1 MTSNGSITRC
11 RCPRLRR
18 LGALREPRHLSGR
31 HREAP
36 RCRCRGPARTR
47 QPDREAAGRR
57 RPSGPLRARIEEIN
71 ALDIAFYA
79 ALQSQRGR
87 RPGRIAALFSS
98 PRSPPPGPCACALTD
113 GREPRFQPHRVPGG
127 GADHPAPRRR
137 DPHPRRFHAA
147 AKLCRTPRGRADRRR
162 HGPLRVRARRQRAG
176 RSRTGRKRLDRL
188 EDLARRRPARGR
200 LFDLA
205 QARRRGRR
213 QGRFH
218 SRGCTTRWPSRSRR
232 PRAFGTGPAAISFR

>member
-18 LGALREPRHLSGR
+18 LGALREPRHFLADTAKLLDAGAAVPLEPVNR
-31 HREAP
+31 TEKRPAVADL
-36 RCRCRGPARTR
+36 PARSAPGSRRSTPSTSPSMPR
-47 QPDREAAGRR
+47 SSPSAAVARAHRRAVLKAPDRRR
-57 RPSGPLRARIEEIN
+57 
-71 ALDIAFYA
+71 
-79 ALQSQRGR
+79 
-87 RPGRIAALFSS
+87 
-98 PRSPPPGPCACALTD
+98 PGPCACALTD

-127 GADHPAPRRR
+127 GPTTLRRG
-137 DPHPRRFHAA
+137 DVIHI
-147 AKLCRTPRGRADRRR
+147 RADFTLRRSYAA
-162 HGPLRVRARRQRAG
+162 LLAAVRIVDD
-176 RSRTGRKRLDRL
+176 TGRCVFGLDDSERSFSNRPKRLDRL